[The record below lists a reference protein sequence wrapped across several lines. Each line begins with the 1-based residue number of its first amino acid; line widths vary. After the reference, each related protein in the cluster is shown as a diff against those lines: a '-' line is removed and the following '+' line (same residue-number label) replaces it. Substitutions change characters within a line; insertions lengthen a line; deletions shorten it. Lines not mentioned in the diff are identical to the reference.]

1 VKRRGFLGTA
11 LALGA
16 SGAIGATPA
25 RRGAAD
31 FDAMWS
37 AIDEGY
43 AYFDEASRARWHAL
57 RERGR
62 QQAARSSSDEAL
74 AESLER
80 AIAELRDD
88 HVTIAGVGRSASR
101 RIPYDLDIWPRWRGG
116 AATIEAVRT
125 FGDADVAGIH
135 AGQAITRIQDVPV
148 EAIVRE
154 KLGRSAGNVADIEWA
169 LRRAIA
175 GPRVGIQKLEVREA
189 DRVAVIPVERTRPA
203 PTTAPAFLA
212 RRMGMS
218 ERDIGYI
225 RVRVG
230 AEEDLARQFAGAF
243 VYLGPTR
250 ALIVDLR
257 ESAGPGERQT
267 TLAILS
273 RFAKTPSPW
282 QVRQPR
288 NAAKVT
294 DVVQPGAT
302 PYTGRVAVLVDRWTA
317 GEAEALAAGLV
328 AVARAQIVGTPMS
341 GLRGEV
347 RSLALPGGL
356 VLRYPAER
364 TFTVAGEPR
373 EAIAPAIPVD
383 LAAPAGGP
391 GDPILYRALKLL
403 ERA

>member
-1 VKRRGFLGTA
+1 VKRRAFLGTA
-11 LALGA
+11 LAFTTSRAMGV
-16 SGAIGATPA
+16 TPA
-25 RRGAAD
+25 RGGAAD
-31 FDAMWS
+31 FDAMWR

-43 AYFDEASRARWHAL
+43 AYFDDASRARWRAL
-57 RERGR
+57 RDRGR
-62 QQAARSSSDEAL
+62 QQAARASGEAL
-74 AESLER
+74 LESLER
-80 AIAELRDD
+80 AIADLRDD
-88 HVTIAGVGRSASR
+88 HVTIAGKSASR

-116 AATIEAVRT
+116 VAAIEAVRT
-125 FGDADVAGIH
+125 FGDADVAGLH

-148 EAIVRE
+148 ETIVRE

-175 GPRVGIQKLEVREA
+175 GPRVGIQKLEVRDA
-189 DRVAVIPVERTRPA
+189 DRVAVVPVERTRPA

-230 AEEDLARQFAGAF
+230 AEEDLARQFAGGLA
-243 VYLGPTR
+243 YIGPAR
-250 ALIVDLR
+250 ALIMDLR
-257 ESAGPGERQT
+257 ENAGPGDRQT

-273 RFAKTPSPW
+273 RFARTPSPW
-282 QVRQPR
+282 QVRQPSG
-288 NAAKVT
+288 AAKVT
-294 DVVQPGAT
+294 DVVQPSGT
-302 PYTGRVAVLVDRWTA
+302 PYTGPVAVLVDRWTA
-317 GEAEALAAGLV
+317 GEGEALAAGLA

-364 TFTVAGEPR
+364 TFTVAGQPR
-373 EAIAPAIPVD
+373 ETITPSIAVD

-391 GDPILYRALKLL
+391 GDPILYRALKLF

>member
-16 SGAIGATPA
+16 SRAIGAPPA

-37 AIDEGY
+37 AIDQDY

-57 RERGR
+57 REHGR

-80 AIAELRDD
+80 AIAGLRDD
-88 HVTIAGVGRSASR
+88 HVTIAGISRPAAR

-116 AATIEAVRT
+116 VATIEAVRT
-125 FGDADVAGIH
+125 FGDADVAGLH
-135 AGQAITRIQDVPV
+135 AGQSITRIQDVPV

-154 KLGRSAGNVADIEWA
+154 KLGRSPGNVADIEWA
-169 LRRAIA
+169 LRHAIA

-189 DRVAVIPVERTRPA
+189 DRVAVVPVERTKPA

-225 RVRVG
+225 RVRMG
-230 AEEDLARQFAGAF
+230 AGEDLARQFAGAF
-243 VYLGPTR
+243 VHLGPTR
-250 ALIVDLR
+250 ALIMDLR
-257 ESAGPGERQT
+257 ESAGPGDRQT

-294 DVVQPGAT
+294 DVVEPAGT
-302 PYTGRVAVLVDRWTA
+302 PYIGRVAVLVDRWTA